1 MQQQLSRGGGQG
13 QGLSRPVPSQQR
25 VAGLQHHRRIIV
37 TRAAAPQTVTAEEFI
52 EVDLPKP
59 LGLKFAR
66 GNDGGAYVVANDP
79 KLGNTD
85 PRIQPGDK
93 IVQISASFGSDVW
106 DAQNYGQIMYAIR
119 TRNGTVYMKLKRN
132 FGDMKALQEEE
143 IDEAERMARKERSG
157 GNYGAGTK
165 EMQARNYVSRK
176 EQERKRRELFDD
188 ALAKFNKNDVEGAL
202 VDFENVVAMEPRNY
216 VGDNL
221 SRVTPILPVTHYN
234 IACCYSMLKQV
245 DEGLKSL
252 DMAMNCG
259 FEDYQKVRSDKNLD
273 GLRTSP
279 KFEKLINSYDEPV
292 INWEAINNTFGA
304 FGKLFKKD
312 K

>member
-1 MQQQLSRGGGQG
+1 MQQQLMKSQ
-13 QGLSRPVPSQQR
+13 RPASSASARAAQR
-25 VAGLQHHRRIIV
+25 VGLQQPRRIVV
-37 TRAAAPQTVTAEEFI
+37 THAAAQTVKAETAEEFI

-66 GNDGGAYVVANDP
+66 GNDGGAYVVTNDP
-79 KLGNTD
+79 QLGNTD
-85 PRIQPGDK
+85 ARIQPGDK

-106 DAQNYGQIMYAIR
+106 EAQNYGQIMYAIR
-119 TRNGTVYMKLKRN
+119 TRNGTVYLKLKRN
-132 FGDMKALQEEE
+132 FGDMSALKEEE
-143 IDEAERMARKERSG
+143 IDEAEKQARRERSG

-165 EMQARNYVSRK
+165 EMQARNYIGRK

-188 ALAKFNKNDVEGAL
+188 ALAKFNKSDIEGAL

-259 FEDYQKVRSDKNLD
+259 FEDYSKVRSDKNLNE
-273 GLRTSP
+273 LRTSP

-292 INWEAINNTFGA
+292 INWDAINNTFGA
-304 FGKLFKKD
+304 FGKLFKK
-312 K
+312 